1 MKFYL
6 NQELNLTRENAC
18 ILYTPQTMQHYEAVQ
33 KFRNSYIH
41 FSCSAPLAEHFRIPL
56 NTIFYPG
63 NPDEIDEYIRKIQ
76 EERIASRPFAEEKE
90 YFLLSEMLIA
100 IARAMAG
107 ANTDMTENRE
117 LYEIFLSLRLDML
130 RSYEKPWTTEDL
142 CRRANLEKSQFFAC
156 YQRFFQSTPHADL
169 LSVRLEKA
177 KNLLTNEALPINLAA
192 RQCGFSDITHCSRY
206 FKKECGCSPKE
217 YARRWKEHCSS

>member
-1 MKFYL
+1 MKAIMVMYDSLRRDLLESYGCDWTKTPNFKRLADLSVQFENCYVGSMPCMPARR
-6 NQELNLTRENAC
+6 EL
-18 ILYTPQTMQHYEAVQ
+18 
-33 KFRNSYIH
+33 
-41 FSCSAPLAEHFRIPL
+41 
-56 NTIFYPG
+56 
-63 NPDEIDEYIRKIQ
+63 Q
-76 EERIASRPFAEEKE
+76 EERIASRPFADEKE
-90 YFLLSEMLIA
+90 YFLLNEMFIA

-107 ANTDMTENRE
+107 ENTDIVENRE

-130 RSYEKPWTTEDL
+130 RNYEKPWTTEDL

-156 YQRFFQSTPHADL
+156 YQKFFQSTPHADL

-192 RQCGFSDITHCSRY
+192 RQCGFSDITHFSRY

-217 YARRWKEHCSS
+217 YARRWKENCLP